1 MVTFLIFCPLLPNSD
16 EYELKWYEDI
26 FIIFLLPIII
36 LISIAMA
43 VMEDIKDKKN
53 KKRR

>member
-1 MVTFLIFCPLLPNSD
+1 MTTFIIFCPLLPND
-16 EYELKWYEDI
+16 LKWYEDI

-36 LISIAMA
+36 PISIAMA

-53 KKRR
+53 KKHR